1 MKIDRPAFSVR
12 AALLA
17 TALPAVASCAPP
29 ETSGAPS
36 ADPLGWSDRAEVLHG
51 ATVRDRFLEATE
63 ILLGTPYRGG
73 PLGEGD
79 AGGPD
84 PDPRVDFTGVD
95 CVTYLEESLAL
106 ALLPPG
112 APATDSTFLAIL
124 DAIRYR
130 DGMVSFA
137 SRNHY
142 TVTDWMDANR
152 WLVRD
157 VTREIGG
164 SSVEEATRT
173 IDRTK
178 FLRDQGVEP
187 RGAIDAPLSPT
198 IGYVPVAA
206 LPEVAPRIES
216 GDLVFWVGSTPGIFV
231 LHTGLAV
238 RTADG
243 TLRFRHASSRA
254 GEAVEQPLMEY
265 AAGTKFLGVVVL
277 RMLESPVIPARSPE

>member
-1 MKIDRPAFSVR
+1 MKVHRLELWARVT
-12 AALLA
+12 LLA
-17 TALPAVASCAPP
+17 TALPAVASCTPP
-29 ETSGAPS
+29 ETSGMSSPE
-36 ADPLGWSDRAEVLHG
+36 PLGWNALAKVLHG

-63 ILLGTPYRGG
+63 HLLGTPYRGG

-112 APATDSTFLAIL
+112 GTAADSTFLAIL

-130 DGMVSFA
+130 DGIVSFA

-152 WLVRD
+152 WLFRD

-187 RGAIDAPLSPT
+187 RPIDAPRTLSV
-198 IGYVPVAA
+198 GYIPVAA
-206 LPEVAPRIES
+206 LPAVASRIES

-238 RTADG
+238 RAADG
-243 TLRFRHASSRA
+243 VLRFRHASSRA
-254 GEAVEQPLMEY
+254 GEAVEQPLTEY

-277 RMLESPVIPARSPE
+277 RMVESPVVPARSTE